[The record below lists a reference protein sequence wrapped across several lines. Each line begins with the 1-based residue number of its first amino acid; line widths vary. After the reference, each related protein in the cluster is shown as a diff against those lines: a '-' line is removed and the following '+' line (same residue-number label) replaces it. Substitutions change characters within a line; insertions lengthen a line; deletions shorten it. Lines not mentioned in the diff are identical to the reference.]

1 MNRNSAAARN
11 FDVTGNVMSSEENE
25 YSQFCDYLE
34 STCGITLGTNKSY
47 LVESRLKLI
56 LQQYGIARLAEL
68 VKMLDQGT
76 HRTLERQVIDAM
88 TTNETSW
95 FRDTYPFDF
104 LRNDI
109 LPAIPMSHKR
119 PFRIWSA
126 ACSYGHEPY
135 SISMTVQEFLEKN
148 PGRITGGVEI
158 MGTDISSRALEQS
171 QSGIYKN
178 FDTERGLS
186 EERKNKYFE
195 KKTDG
200 CHIRDYIKTRVS
212 FRQHNLI
219 TNAYPL
225 GMFDIIFCRNVLIYF
240 SNDNKKQ
247 ILKNMVKTLTP
258 DGYLFLGASEP
269 MVNYSD
275 RFNMVSC
282 KRGVLY
288 QLKHGKFIW

>member
-1 MNRNSAAARN
+1 MNQNSAASRN
-11 FDVTGNVMSSEENE
+11 VDVMSSEEIE

-34 STCGITLGTNKSY
+34 NTCGITLGTNKSY
-47 LVESRLKLI
+47 LVESRLKSI
-56 LQQYGIARLAEL
+56 LQQYGIAHLAKL

-104 LRNDI
+104 LKDDI
-109 LPAIPMSHKR
+109 LPAIPMTLKR

-135 SISMTVQEFLEKN
+135 SISMTVAEFLEKN
-148 PGRITGGVEI
+148 PGRINAGLELI
-158 MGTDISSRALEQS
+158 GTDISSMALQQS
-171 QSGIYKN
+171 QTGLYKN
-178 FDTERGLS
+178 FDSERGLS
-186 EERKNKYFE
+186 EVRKKKYFE
-195 KKTDG
+195 NKTEGFQVRDNIKK
-200 CHIRDYIKTRVS
+200 RVS

-219 TNAYPL
+219 SNAYPL

-240 SNDNKKQ
+240 SNKNKKQ
-247 ILKNMVKTLTP
+247 ILKNMVKALAP

-275 RFNMVSC
+275 RFNMVPC
-282 KRGVLY
+282 KRGVVY
-288 QLKHGKFIW
+288 QLKHGTFIW